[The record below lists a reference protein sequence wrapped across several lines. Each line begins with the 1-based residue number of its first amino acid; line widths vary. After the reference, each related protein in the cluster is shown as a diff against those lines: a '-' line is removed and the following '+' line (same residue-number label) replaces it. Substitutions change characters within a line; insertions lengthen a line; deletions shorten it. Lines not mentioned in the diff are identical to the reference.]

1 MNELEI
7 KKKFKEKDETLTE
20 DDLNEIIQVLA
31 ENDAIPKNEKELKD
45 LFDKLNERDK
55 FIIWDDS
62 NDEIVSSK

>member
-7 KKKFKEKDETLTE
+7 KKRFKEKDKTLTE
-20 DDLNEIIQVLA
+20 KDLDEIIQILI
-31 ENDAIPKNEKELKD
+31 ENDSIPKNENELKD
-45 LFDKLNERDK
+45 LFEELNERDK